1 MVVASSRPSEPC
13 TTQTLFEPRLR
24 KTRARGSSPG
34 FRKDAKHLVFDAG
47 WIGERANEIEN
58 GSCAEFRPDQ
68 SRMAHR
74 QMMCPRRHEADA
86 RLLDTGFD
94 VTRRQV
100 QADAKRRQNIASPGF
115 RRGRPIAMFGDWNAA
130 CSGDQR
136 GKRRDIERP
145 MTIAAGA
152 NDIDR
157 PGALRPEAFSP
168 HRNDR
173 AGDFSHS
180 LAARPQRHQEA
191 AELGLGDTSRE
202 NKLERGLRFGLGQAR
217 SGRGLGD

>member
-1 MVVASSRPSEPC
+1 
-13 TTQTLFEPRLR
+13 
-24 KTRARGSSPG
+24 
-34 FRKDAKHLVFDAG
+34 
-47 WIGERANEIEN
+47 
-58 GSCAEFRPDQ
+58 
-68 SRMAHR
+68 
-74 QMMCPRRHEADA
+74 
-86 RLLDTGFD
+86 
-94 VTRRQV
+94 
-100 QADAKRRQNIASPGF
+100 
-115 RRGRPIAMFGDWNAA
+115 MFGDRNAA
-130 CSGDQR
+130 CGGDQR

-157 PGALRPEAFSP
+157 PGRRCDPKHSLP

-180 LAARPQRHQEA
+180 LAARPERHQEA
-191 AELGLGDTSRE
+191 AELGLGYTARE